1 MTKKEKIQKLKM
13 SLYNRNVDMRIIMAQ
28 QDIICDIE
36 KDLENLEKY
45 EKIFDTPLIEI
56 RKQLG
61 ILGILKKIIKIDY
74 NTKFTYGN
82 KKYLISLRQ
91 DVIVNDE
98 TLKIIKEW
106 LEDDQTSPKD

>member
-1 MTKKEKIQKLKM
+1 MTSNELNEILNKT
-13 SLYNRNVDMRIIMAQ
+13 RRIP
-28 QDIICDIE
+28 DIYLTPKQVEELI

-45 EKIFDTPLIEI
+45 KKIFDTPLIEI

-61 ILGILKKIIKIDY
+61 ILGILKNIIKIDY

-82 KKYLISLRQ
+82 KKYLISLKQ

-106 LEDDQTSPKD
+106 LENEKNNR